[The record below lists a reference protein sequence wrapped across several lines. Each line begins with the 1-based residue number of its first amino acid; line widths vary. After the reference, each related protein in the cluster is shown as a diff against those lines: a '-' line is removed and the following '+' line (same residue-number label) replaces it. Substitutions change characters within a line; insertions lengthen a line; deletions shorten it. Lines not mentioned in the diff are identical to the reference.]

1 MERISAFFTIFG
13 KHKYLITATLGV
25 LFVVFIGQ
33 NSLLRSMELQYEIS
47 DLKKEI
53 EQYNKVYEN
62 DKQQLRDLE
71 RDPRNIER
79 IARERYFMKTDDE
92 DIFVLSTDPRTVN
105 VLPTNNDDETTD

>member
-1 MERISAFFTIFG
+1 MEKISAFFTNVG
-13 KHKYLITATLGV
+13 KHKYLITALLGL

-33 NSLLRSMELQYEIS
+33 NSLLHSIELQYEIS

-92 DIFVLSTDPRTVN
+92 DIFVLSTDPRSVN
-105 VLPTNNDDETTD
+105 ILPTETDETTD